1 MPHRLRLQV
10 QGAPGA
16 CACAWSATTKCT
28 NTNPPPVLTQFV
40 GKERDGGEAAGGGW
54 KDGRPVPVVRR
65 AGGEEEDVKKKVE
78 MSEKEERKMPSLREM
93 RGRDAIGLGWGS

>member
-1 MPHRLRLQV
+1 
-10 QGAPGA
+10 
-16 CACAWSATTKCT
+16 
-28 NTNPPPVLTQFV
+28 
-40 GKERDGGEAAGGGW
+40 
-54 KDGRPVPVVRR
+54 VVRR